1 MNVTVEDA
9 TIRHLDRLHEIET
22 QCFEKEAFTKKQ
34 ITQLLTEYNAI
45 SLIAK
50 VDSEIAGF
58 VIGRASVDRN
68 ALNGHILT
76 LDVSPRHRRKG
87 VGKKLLQEIERIFKE
102 KGAEACY
109 LEVREGNAAALSLYL
124 EFGYRKIGELRN
136 YYGNAHGIY
145 LKKTLA

>member
-9 TIRHLDRLHEIET
+9 TIRHLDRLYEIET

-87 VGKKLLQEIERIFKE
+87 VGKKLLEEIERIFKE

-124 EFGYRKIGELRN
+124 RFGYRKIGKLRN

>member
-9 TIRHLDRLHEIET
+9 TIRHLDRLYEIET

-87 VGKKLLQEIERIFKE
+87 VGKKLLEEIERIFKE

-124 EFGYRKIGELRN
+124 KFEYKKIGKLRN
-136 YYGNAHGIY
+136 YYGNAHGTY